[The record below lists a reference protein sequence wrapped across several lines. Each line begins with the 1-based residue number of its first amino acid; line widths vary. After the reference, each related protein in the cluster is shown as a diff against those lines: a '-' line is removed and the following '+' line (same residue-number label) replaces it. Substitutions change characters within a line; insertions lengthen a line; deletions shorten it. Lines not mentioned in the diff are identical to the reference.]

1 MAIARIG
8 SGGSGDGSSA
18 SDHSESARQYGEP
31 RADTGTSTDTQACM
45 LLSYETN
52 EAQLRAKAVLTYMR
66 LITRPTC
73 VKRRACAK
81 LRKWAKVI
89 NEQKRVDALKAERG
103 EAPSAST
110 RRGSTA
116 PEQQVKAKSGKSQ
129 QRVNKGST
137 LVRSRIGWRVVERI
151 ERMGAAAKRISRRE
165 KKGDG

>member
-1 MAIARIG
+1 M
-8 SGGSGDGSSA
+8 
-18 SDHSESARQYGEP
+18 
-31 RADTGTSTDTQACM
+31 
-45 LLSYETN
+45 
-52 EAQLRAKAVLTYMR
+52 LTYMR

-73 VKRRACAK
+73 VKRKACAK